1 MSDQARTI
9 VKNGQPRPN
18 GQPRSR
24 EGEAREGRPP
34 LFRIRLSA
42 GRELVLKNCRLYW
55 RITAAVFLSILFI
68 EALILIPSYRNYE
81 ADRLGAAFAAADAAL
96 TASLVQAARPAETG
110 PSGKQGAAPREA
122 AADILGVAN
131 ISGLVF
137 LDGKA
142 EPLHR
147 LGQPLPGPEG
157 AALEGAVVQDGRAR
171 AAQLRRI
178 EARGTYRLWVTV
190 ETPHLA
196 GELFS
201 FLLRIAALVA
211 IVSIVVTVSTMLVLR
226 WAVLKR
232 LIELENAVCAASR
245 DLPHAERYQVA
256 LAEEGPERRKDELG
270 ALVGGVNA
278 LLRSVSQS
286 IAQIEHREQ
295 RLASLNASLENRVWE
310 RTAELEA
317 AQKEAVAASNA
328 KSAFLANMSH
338 ELRTPLNAIIGFSE
352 VISDELL
359 GPIQQ
364 PRYVEYA
371 RDILGSGQHLLSII
385 NDVLDLSRIEAN
397 RAKLDLGTFDLNCVV
412 REITRLLYIKAQ
424 ERGVSLSKL
433 LPERPTVLYA
443 DERLIKQT
451 LLNLAANAI
460 NFTEEGGDVVIA
472 VAPGPD
478 HVHIEVRDSGIGIDK
493 KDLENVIK
501 PFRQVAHVEFR
512 SHQGTGLGLPLSKRF
527 VELHGGTFKITS
539 ELHVGTVVSM
549 CLPRAAVQPEEG
561 DMRREQGEEENAG
574 NAQRETVPQGGD
586 EAGAAALSR
595 PAAIG

>member
-1 MSDQARTI
+1 M
-9 VKNGQPRPN
+9 
-18 GQPRSR
+18 
-24 EGEAREGRPP
+24 
-34 LFRIRLSA
+34 
-42 GRELVLKNCRLYW
+42 LKNCRLCW

-81 ADRLGAAFAAADAAL
+81 TDRLGAAFAAADAAL
-96 TASLVQAARPAETG
+96 TASLMQASRQGTGVPGQAAE
-110 PSGKQGAAPREA
+110 
-122 AADILGVAN
+122 DILGVAN

-137 LDGKA
+137 LNGKA
-142 EPLHR
+142 EPLRR
-147 LGQPLPGPEG
+147 LGEPLAGPEG
-157 AALEGAVVQDGRAR
+157 EALAGAVVQEGRAR

-178 EARGTYRLWVTV
+178 EARGTYLLWVTV
-190 ETPHLA
+190 ETPGLT

-211 IVSIVVTVSTMLVLR
+211 LVSIVVTVSTMLVLR

-256 LAEEGPERRKDELG
+256 LDEESRDSRKDELG
-270 ALVGGVNA
+270 ALVGGVNS

-286 IAQIEHREQ
+286 IAEIEHREQ

-412 REITRLLYIKAQ
+412 REITRLLFIKAQ

-433 LPERPTVLYA
+433 LPERPTVLHA

-527 VELHGGTFKITS
+527 VELHGGSFKITS
-539 ELHVGTVVSM
+539 ELHVGTVVSI
-549 CLPRAAVQPEEG
+549 CLPRAAVQVDEDGEG
-561 DMRREQGEEENAG
+561 RPADTQEGAQAEG
-574 NAQRETVPQGGD
+574 AQRRRSAALQEGD
-586 EAGAAALSR
+586 EAGAAALGR
-595 PAAIG
+595 PAALG

>member
-1 MSDQARTI
+1 MSDQAQTI
-9 VKNGQPRPN
+9 GKQ
-18 GQPRSR
+18 
-24 EGEAREGRPP
+24 GRPP

-42 GRELVLKNCRLYW
+42 TRELVLKNCRLCW

-81 ADRLGAAFAAADAAL
+81 TDRLGAAFAAADAAL
-96 TASLVQAARPAETG
+96 TASLMQASRQGTGVPGQAAE
-110 PSGKQGAAPREA
+110 
-122 AADILGVAN
+122 DILGVAN

-137 LDGKA
+137 LNGKA
-142 EPLHR
+142 EPLRR
-147 LGQPLPGPEG
+147 LGEPLAGPEG
-157 AALEGAVVQDGRAR
+157 EALAGAVVQEGRAR

-178 EARGTYRLWVTV
+178 EALGTYLLWVTV
-190 ETPHLA
+190 ETPGLT
-196 GELFS
+196 GELLS
-201 FLLRIAALVA
+201 FLVRIAALVA
-211 IVSIVVTVSTMLVLR
+211 LVSIVVTVSTMLVLR

-256 LAEEGPERRKDELG
+256 LGEESRDSRKDELG
-270 ALVGGVNA
+270 ALVGGVNS

-286 IAQIEHREQ
+286 IAEIEHREQ

-412 REITRLLYIKAQ
+412 REITRLLFIKAQ

-433 LPERPTVLYA
+433 LPERPTVLHA
-443 DERLIKQT
+443 DERLLKQT

-527 VELHGGTFKITS
+527 VELHGGSFKITS
-539 ELHVGTVVSM
+539 ELHVGTVVSI
-549 CLPRAAVQPEEG
+549 CLPRAAVQVDEDGEG
-561 DMRREQGEEENAG
+561 RPADTREGAQAEG
-574 NAQRETVPQGGD
+574 AQRRRSAALQEGD
-586 EAGAAALSR
+586 EAGAAALGR
-595 PAAIG
+595 PAALG